1 MGRGRVELRRI
12 ENKTNRQVTFSKR
25 RGGLLKKAHE
35 LSVLCDAEIAV
46 IIFSSR
52 GNLFEFGSG
61 EIYKTIERYQSH
73 RYAAQEITEDMN
85 EGKNW
90 YQEFYK
96 MKVKYNSLQCSYRHL
111 HGDDLGQLK
120 VKELQQ
126 LERQV
131 ELALSH
137 IRQKRIKLLVDR
149 IDELQQKS
157 EGSSSLRPIEGC
169 CWNCKAMVDG
179 GVPLPLRACPLN
191 TNTNTNTKP
200 SEPSLQIGYWNFPPP
215 EAATERENTS
225 GEINFTAAQDI
236 IHNSTL
242 HKLLEMKF
250 NKSISLAEAA
260 EKGMQNREENSF
272 NWMHSHK
279 VDA

>member
-131 ELALSH
+131 ELALSQ
-137 IRQKRIKLLVDR
+137 IRQKRIKLLLDR
-149 IDELQQKS
+149 IDELQQKQQDK
-157 EGSSSLRPIEGC
+157 EIKTATTRKR
-169 CWNCKAMVDG
+169 KAIDDMDMMKVENRGLEQRVKD
-179 GVPLPLRACPLN
+179 LDALL
-191 TNTNTNTKP
+191 K
-200 SEPSLQIGYWNFPPP
+200 
-215 EAATERENTS
+215 TEREGRSADQVKAEEALKDLQVALDAS
-225 GEINFTAAQDI
+225 GATLKEYQDG
-236 IHNSTL
+236 
-242 HKLLEMKF
+242 EPGR
-250 NKSISLAEAA
+250 LAEARKA
-260 EKGMQNREENSF
+260 FVR
-272 NWMHSHK
+272 
-279 VDA
+279 